1 MKDWNNL
8 PLELQCD
15 EVRKYYNILS
25 AKRGQLVL
33 KRIFDIGMGIGVL
46 AVTAIPMAVIAFLI
60 SKDSSGGVFFRQER
74 ITQYGRIFRIH
85 KFRTMVVNA
94 DQIGASVTVSGD
106 SRVTNIGRVLRR
118 YRLDELPQVFDVLS
132 GDMSFVGTRP
142 EVKKYVDSY
151 TNEMKATLLMPAG
164 ITSEAS
170 ILFKDENQLLDCAEN
185 VDQVYLNKVLP
196 EKMKYNLQSMENY
209 SLVNDFKVLKD
220 TFVRVFFK

>member
-196 EKMKYNLQSMENY
+196 EKMKYNLQSLENY

>member
-118 YRLDELPQVFDVLS
+118 FRLDELPQVFDVLS

-196 EKMKYNLQSMENY
+196 EKMKYNLQSLENY